1 MNLPM
6 NTLLQ
11 GEEIQAYIP
20 QRPPIVMVDK
30 LWHSDEK
37 ETLSG
42 LFVSGDTLFV
52 ENGHLAE
59 PGIMEN
65 IAQTAALRAGY
76 FYKKE
81 NLPVPL
87 GFIGSFKNLEIYSL
101 PKVGSDIQTKVTLLH
116 EVLEISV
123 FEGEVFQGDTR
134 IASCEIKI
142 FVMDKTKQN
151 D

>member
-1 MNLPM
+1 M

-11 GEEIQAYIP
+11 GEEIQSYLP

-42 LFVSGDTLFV
+42 LFISEDNLFV

-76 FYKKE
+76 FFKKR

-87 GFIGSFKNLEIYSL
+87 GFIGSFKNLEIYAL
-101 PKVGSDIQTKVTLLH
+101 PKTGSDIKTTVTLLH
-116 EVLEISV
+116 EVMDISV
-123 FEGEVFQGDTR
+123 FEGGVFQGDTR

-142 FVMDKTKQN
+142 FVMDKNKQN